1 MCAALNVCYSN
12 AIPGLIAAAV
22 RLPLVVRF
30 MIPIPESALVTSVA
44 DPTSPDPLVVLDRV
58 CLDIPVE
65 GVGSRSLKSALVGGL
80 TGGLLNRNRGGS
92 LAVKALSDVSFTI
105 RKGERVALLGHN
117 GAGKS
122 TLLRLL
128 SDVYAPTR
136 GRIRRHG
143 QVAPLINKSFWVDTD
158 LSGRHAARAQ
168 YLLNCNTI
176 EGFDSFL
183 EELVAFTE
191 LADFIHLP
199 IRTYSDGMRTRLQ
212 FGLLTA
218 FRHQALAL
226 DEGIGAGDQWFLTR
240 ARHRLVQFLGEVGTL
255 ILASHSI
262 ELLSQFCGRGLVL
275 QHGSLVFDGPL
286 HEAFAYYKSQV
297 PSS

>member
-1 MCAALNVCYSN
+1 MRPDRGRILGNASAAEPMVELEHV
-12 AIPGLIAAAV
+12 
-22 RLPLVVRF
+22 
-30 MIPIPESALVTSVA
+30 
-44 DPTSPDPLVVLDRV
+44 D
-58 CLDIPVE
+58 LDIPVD

-80 TGGLLNRNRGGS
+80 TGGLLNRTRGGS
-92 LAVKALSDVSFTI
+92 LAVQALSDLTFTI

-128 SDVYAPTR
+128 SDVYTPTR
-136 GRIRRHG
+136 GRIARYG

-176 EGFDSFL
+176 EGFDAFL
-183 EELVAFTE
+183 EELVGFTE

-226 DEGIGAGDQWFLTR
+226 DEGIGAGDQWFLSR
-240 ARHRLVQFLGEVGTL
+240 ARQRLSQFLGEVGTL

-262 ELLSQFCGRGLVL
+262 DLLAQFCTRGLVL
-275 QHGSLVFDGPL
+275 MHGRLVFDGSLP
-286 HEAFAYYKSQV
+286 EAFAYYTKEV
-297 PSS
+297 DKNE

>member
-1 MCAALNVCYSN
+1 MASIPKPALANPVAA
-12 AIPGLIAAAV
+12 
-22 RLPLVVRF
+22 
-30 MIPIPESALVTSVA
+30 
-44 DPTSPDPLVVLDRV
+44 PTSAEPLVVLDRV

-65 GVGSRSLKSALVGGL
+65 GVGSRSLKAALVGGL
-80 TGGLLNRNRGGS
+80 TGGLLNRNRGGN
-92 LAVKALSDVSFTI
+92 LAVQALSDLSFTI

-136 GRIRRHG
+136 GRIRRQG

-176 EGFDSFL
+176 EGFDAFL

-226 DEGIGAGDQWFLTR
+226 DEGIGAGDQWFLSR
-240 ARHRLVQFLGEVGTL
+240 ARQRLAQFLGEVGTL

-262 ELLSQFCGRGLVL
+262 ELLSQFCTRGLVL
-275 QHGSLVFDGPL
+275 EHGRLEFDGPL
-286 HEAFAYYKSQV
+286 HEAFAHYRRRASA
-297 PSS
+297 S

>member
-1 MCAALNVCYSN
+1 MPLDRDHVLGSTFSH
-12 AIPGLIAAAV
+12 
-22 RLPLVVRF
+22 PLV
-30 MIPIPESALVTSVA
+30 ELEH
-44 DPTSPDPLVVLDRV
+44 V

-65 GVGSRSLKSALVGGL
+65 GVGSRSLKAALVGGL

-92 LAVKALSDVSFTI
+92 LAVQALSDLNFTI

-128 SDVYAPTR
+128 SDVYAPSR

-176 EGFDSFL
+176 EGFDEFL
-183 EELVAFTE
+183 EELVNFTE

-226 DEGIGAGDQWFLTR
+226 DEGIGAGDQWFLSR
-240 ARHRLVQFLGEVGTL
+240 ARQRLALFLGEVGTL
-255 ILASHSI
+255 ILASHSN
-262 ELLSQFCGRGLVL
+262 ELLSQFCNRGLVL
-275 QHGSLVFDGPL
+275 QHGRVVFDGSLP
-286 HEAFAYYKSQV
+286 EAFSHYSQGV
-297 PSS
+297 PAA

>member
-1 MCAALNVCYSN
+1 MAL
-12 AIPGLIAAAV
+12 AEAQ
-22 RLPLVVRF
+22 
-30 MIPIPESALVTSVA
+30 ALVE
-44 DPTSPDPLVVLDRV
+44 LDQV

-80 TGGLLNRNRGGS
+80 TGGLLNRGRGGA
-92 LAVKALSDVSFTI
+92 LTVQALSDLTFTI

-128 SDVYAPTR
+128 SNVYTPSQ
-136 GRIRRHG
+136 GRIRRNG
-143 QVAPLINKSFWVDTD
+143 QVVPLINKSFWVDTD
-158 LSGRHAARAQ
+158 LSGRHAAKAH

-176 EGFDSFL
+176 KGFDAFL
-183 EELVAFTE
+183 AELSSFTE

-218 FRHQALAL
+218 FRHEALAL
-226 DEGIGAGDQWFLTR
+226 DEGIGAGDQWFLSR
-240 ARHRLVQFLGEVGTL
+240 ARLRLVQFLGEVGTL
-255 ILASHSI
+255 ILASHSN
-262 ELLSQFCGRGLVL
+262 ELLAQFCTRGLVL
-275 QHGSLVFDGPL
+275 QHGRLIFDGPL
-286 HEAFAYYKSQV
+286 EDALDHYSHGLASA
-297 PSS
+297 